1 MTNRKTGFVLAMLLF
16 FAATCFSQSAAQSVT
31 VPYGASLM
39 LRASS
44 VRAVKYQWI
53 RNGAAISGATM
64 PDYKVQINGDYSVI
78 SISADGCSSAE
89 SGITKV
95 IYDVQP
101 VVQADVMIAKVSEI
115 KSVTTNQPFDYTLK
129 VTNNGAGSATLV
141 KVQDVLPEK
150 LQFVSLGTPTLGI
163 ANYNSLEKSVL
174 WELDKMD
181 NGQIAELKLSVK
193 SLSPGSVSNTATVS
207 AHEADPNGANN
218 QSTDVKI
225 IIGVLIP
232 NVFTPNDDGTND
244 NFEIQGI
251 ENYPDNELVILNR
264 WQATIYQKK
273 GYLNDWKGDG
283 LNEGTYFYLLKINI
297 PGEGQKIFKGYIT
310 LIRNKSK

>member
-1 MTNRKTGFVLAMLLF
+1 MISRTTRLVLGILLLF
-16 FAATCFSQSAAQSVT
+16 ATTCLAQSAAQSVN

-44 VRAVKYQWI
+44 ARAVKYQWI
-53 RNGAAISGATM
+53 KNGAAISGATQAE
-64 PDYKVQINGDYSVI
+64 YRVQANGDYSVI
-78 SISADGCSSAE
+78 SISQDGCSSSE

-95 IYDVQP
+95 IYQVQP
-101 VVQADVMIAKVSEI
+101 VVQADVMIVKTSE
-115 KSVTTNQPFDYTLK
+115 KRSVASNEPFDYLLK
-129 VTNNGAGSATLV
+129 VKNNGAGNATLV
-141 KVQDVLPEK
+141 KVQDVLPDQ
-150 LQFVSLGTPTLGI
+150 LQFVSIGTPTLGL
-163 ANYNSLEKSVL
+163 ANYNSFERSLI

-181 NGQIAELKLSVK
+181 NGQTAELKLKVK
-193 SLSPGSVSNTATVS
+193 SLSPGPVTNTATIT
-207 AHEADPNGANN
+207 AHENDPNGDNN

-225 IIGVLIP
+225 IIGILIP

-244 NFEIQGI
+244 RFEIPGI
-251 ENYPDNELVILNR
+251 ENYPDNELTILNR

-273 GYLNDWKGDG
+273 GYLNEWKGDG

-297 PGEGQKIFKGYIT
+297 PGEGQKVFKGYLT